1 MGAVSELRAHLRAA
15 LGDLAHYE
23 RIISMADITDANLLA
38 DPGRVRRTELHAR
51 HDVALRALAAA
62 EGRDVPDKKDVADA
76 QAAVKAAVAAIQD
89 EYRED
94 PVEGPK

>member
-1 MGAVSELRAHLRAA
+1 
-15 LGDLAHYE
+15 
-23 RIISMADITDANLLA
+23 
-38 DPGRVRRTELHAR
+38 
-51 HDVALRALAAA
+51 
-62 EGRDVPDKKDVADA
+62 VPDKKDVADA